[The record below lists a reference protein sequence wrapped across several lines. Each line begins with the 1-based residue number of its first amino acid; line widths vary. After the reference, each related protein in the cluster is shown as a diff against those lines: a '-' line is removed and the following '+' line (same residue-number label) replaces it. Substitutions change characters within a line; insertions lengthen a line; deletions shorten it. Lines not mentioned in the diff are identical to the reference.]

1 MRCKVPYVALAITVL
16 GTALIS
22 AGPEMVTREKGS
34 GGDAGASRAN
44 GDVIRRETTVERTTT
59 IARPAPTPV
68 PGVGGLT
75 VYAEQFHYSS
85 VVKRSYVP
93 GYTPHATSRFEN
105 PREYPSALCVMATPY
120 YQYGGIAG
128 WFFGSPRGYQSSV
141 PPGSHA
147 IAYHR
152 GELGITDK
160 LAHGY
165 PEGLRVVEDV
175 IVPYPAYGR
184 TGGFFIDA
192 GSDVGPAP
200 PPAAAAPLPQ
210 AKPQLVK

>member
-1 MRCKVPYVALAITVL
+1 MGCKLSIAAAVAVSLNAAVAL
-16 GTALIS
+16 
-22 AGPEMVTREKGS
+22 AGPEMLAAPQR
-34 GGDAGASRAN
+34 AGQPGN
-44 GDVIRRETTVERTTT
+44 VIEQTTVRETRV
-59 IARPAPTPV
+59 ARPGPTPV

-75 VYAEQFHYSS
+75 VYKEQFHYSS

-105 PREYPSALCVMATPY
+105 PREYPAALCVMATPY
-120 YQYGGIAG
+120 YQYAGIAG

-147 IAYHR
+147 LAYHR
-152 GELGITDK
+152 GELGITDR

-184 TGGFFIDA
+184 EGGFLIDA
-192 GSDVGPAP
+192 GAALPAAP
-200 PPAAAAPLPQ
+200 GPAAAAEPVPLPSPT
-210 AKPQLVK
+210 PQLAK